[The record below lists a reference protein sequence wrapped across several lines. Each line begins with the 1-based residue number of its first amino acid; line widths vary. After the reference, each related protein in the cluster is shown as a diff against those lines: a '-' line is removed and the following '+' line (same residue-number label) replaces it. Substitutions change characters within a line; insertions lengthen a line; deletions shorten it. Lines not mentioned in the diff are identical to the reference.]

1 MNHPEKEAYEFDSL
15 RRIGAEVIGLD
26 AEGLRVRLDEPG
38 LPGEMRVLVH
48 RAGENSEFDETL
60 RLVEPGSR
68 LNLVDVAI
76 VDGALLPHYIVLEP
90 DYLVDVSALAECVQ
104 EYGVCWQRYFWNR
117 IRPKAVT
124 DSILLGNS
132 VNLMFDALV
141 TADDCRTVTFESLM
155 PELFARYPIE
165 FAATSSIDRSFF
177 QTLRHQFDTLQYL
190 METLLPARSID
201 RRRSMVE
208 PSFVCEAL
216 GLQGRLDFLQR
227 EGGVCGIELK
237 AGRPPFPEE
246 NVTKIAPPHRVQS
259 LLYQLMMQSVLGV
272 KLDAQRFFLLYAR
285 SRYPDG
291 LLRPVRTTPGELRSI
306 VNLRNKIV
314 AAERDVARYGASQA
328 EWLMSQLCV
337 DNLIPRPSRFTDR
350 FIRPEIQLGRVRLER
365 RDDNLLALSYF
376 YRFYAFVAREHYL
389 SKVGYAS
396 GSGISGAA
404 SLWRMSRSEKEQEG
418 YMFTGLRLVRNDASA
433 ETPEVEFALS
443 GERLLPDF
451 REGDIVLFYRCDS
464 ETDQVST
471 CQIFKGTV
479 AGLSPDRIVLRL
491 RDSQLFVGALPPDS
505 LYAIEHD
512 YVDSSFTMQYR
523 GLYTLLGASPHRRG
537 LLTGDVGEQPQRNTL
552 RRLAYDYDNPHLSR
566 ILAKAVQADDYFLLV
581 GPPGTGK
588 TSMALRHMVR
598 EFMAIPD
605 CQILLMAYT
614 NRAVDEI
621 CDKLDSIAEVD
632 DYIRVGQ
639 PLSCEAV
646 YRPHLLSE
654 RMKSC
659 RNREEVC
666 RAIDRCRIFVATLSS
681 LSGKTELFA
690 LKRFD
695 VAIVDEASQIL
706 EPQLVGILSASTPT
720 GRDAIGKF
728 ILIGDHKQLPAIVVE
743 TPDESVIT
751 DSRLQAAGFTDCRV
765 SLFERLYRALPEESP
780 FADML
785 DCQWRMHPDI
795 AAFANRYFY
804 HGRLHNGT
812 ADHQVSPLPFVH
824 RGDDEWETFVGTRRM
839 AFLPTATVCAGKKYN
854 DEEARKVAEIVHAL
868 YRLYCRNG
876 LVFDHRSVGI
886 ITPYRHQIARIR
898 QELDRVHIAAFDE
911 IRIDTVERFQG
922 SQSDCIV
929 YSFSVNDERQLEWLP
944 SYTEEAGQLI
954 DRKLNVALTRA
965 RCQLFV
971 LGNEPLLARNPIYR
985 SLVEFLSNRSD
996 EQGVK

>member
-1 MNHPEKEAYEFDSL
+1 MNYPEEAYEFDPL
-15 RRIGAEVIGLD
+15 RRIGAEVVSLD
-26 AEGLRVRLDEPG
+26 EEGLRVRLDEPD
-38 LPGEMRVLVH
+38 LPAEMRVLVH
-48 RAGENSEFDETL
+48 RAGVNGEFDETL

-68 LNLVDVAI
+68 LNLVDVAV
-76 VDGALLPHYIVLEP
+76 VDDALLPHYLVLEP

-104 EYGVCWQRYFWNR
+104 EYGAGWQRYFWNR

-132 VNLMFDALV
+132 VNLMFDELV
-141 TADDCRTVTFESLM
+141 TADDCHAVTFESLM
-155 PELFARYPIE
+155 PKLFARYPIE
-165 FAATSSIDRSFF
+165 FAAASSIDRSFF
-177 QTLRHQFDTLQYL
+177 QTLRRQFDTLQYL
-190 METLLPARSID
+190 METLLPARAID
-201 RRRSMVE
+201 RRRAMVE

-227 EGGVCGIELK
+227 EGGLCGIELK

-246 NVTKIAPPHRVQS
+246 NLTKIAPSHRVQS

-272 KLDAQRFFLLYAR
+272 RLDAQRFYLLYAR

-291 LLRPVRTTPGELRSI
+291 LLRPVKSEPGELRAI
-306 VNLRNKIV
+306 LNLRNQIV
-314 AAERDVARYGASQA
+314 AAERDVARYGAPQA
-328 EWLMSQLCV
+328 EWLMSQLSV
-337 DNLIPRPSRFTDR
+337 ENLIPRPNRFTDR
-350 FIRPEIQLGRVRLER
+350 YIRPEMLERRARLER
-365 RDDNLLALSYF
+365 RADNLLALNYF

-418 YMFTGLRLVRNDASA
+418 YMFTGLRLVRNDAAA
-433 ETPEVEFALS
+433 ETPEVEFALA

-464 ETDQVST
+464 EDDRVST
-471 CQIFKGTV
+471 SQIFKATV
-479 AGLSPDRIVLRL
+479 ATLTPDRIVLRL
-491 RDSQLFVGALPPDS
+491 RDSQLYAGALPPES
-505 LYAIEHD
+505 LYAVEHD
-512 YVDSSFTMQYR
+512 YVDASFATQYR

-537 LLTGDVGEQPQRNTL
+537 LLTGEADEQPRRNEL
-552 RRLAYDYDNPHLSR
+552 RGLTYDYDNPHLSR
-566 ILAKAVQADDYFLLV
+566 ILTKAVQADDYFLLV

-621 CDKLDSIAEVD
+621 CDKLDSIDEVD
-632 DYIRVGQ
+632 DYMRVGQ
-639 PLSCEAV
+639 PLSCDAA

-659 RNREEVC
+659 RNREEVI
-666 RAIDRCRIFVATLSS
+666 RAIGECRIFVATLAS
-681 LSGKTELFA
+681 LSGKNELFT

-706 EPQLVGILSASTPT
+706 EPQLVGVLSALTPT

-743 TPDESVIT
+743 SPDGSAIA
-751 DSRLQAAGFTDCRV
+751 DARLRAAGFTDCRV
-765 SLFERLYRALPEESP
+765 SLFERLYRSLPEDSP

-795 AAFANRYFY
+795 ASFANRYFY
-804 HGRLHNGT
+804 RGLLHNGT
-812 ADHQVSPLPFVH
+812 ARHQVSPLPFTRH
-824 RGDDEWETFVGTRRM
+824 GDDEWERLVATRRM
-839 AFLPTATVCAGKKYN
+839 AFLPTVRVCAGKKYN
-854 DEEARKVAEIVHAL
+854 DEEARKVAEIVQAL
-868 YRLYCRNG
+868 YRLYRLNG
-876 LVFDHRSVGI
+876 LTFDRGSVGI

-898 QELDRVHIAAFDE
+898 QELDRAHVAAFDE

-944 SYTEEAGQLI
+944 SYTEEGGQLI

-971 LGNEPLLARNPIYR
+971 LGNESLLSRNPIYR
-985 SLVEFLSNRSD
+985 QLVEFL
-996 EQGVK
+996 EQAKE

>member
-1 MNHPEKEAYEFDSL
+1 MNYPEEAYEFDPL
-15 RRIGAEVIGLD
+15 RRIGAEVVSLD
-26 AEGLRVRLDEPG
+26 DEGLRVRLDEPD
-38 LPGEMRVLVH
+38 LPAEMRVLVH
-48 RAGENSEFDETL
+48 RAGVNGEFDETL

-68 LNLVDVAI
+68 LNLVDVAV
-76 VDGALLPHYIVLEP
+76 VDDALLPHYLVLEP

-104 EYGVCWQRYFWNR
+104 EYGAGWQRYFWNR
-117 IRPKAVT
+117 IRPKVVT

-132 VNLMFDALV
+132 VNLMFDELV
-141 TADDCRTVTFESLM
+141 TADDCHAVTFESLM
-155 PELFARYPIE
+155 PKLFARYPIE
-165 FAATSSIDRSFF
+165 FAAASSIDRSFF
-177 QTLRHQFDTLQYL
+177 QILRRQFDTLQYL
-190 METLLPARSID
+190 METLLPARAID
-201 RRRSMVE
+201 RRRAMVE

-227 EGGVCGIELK
+227 EGGLCGIELK

-246 NVTKIAPPHRVQS
+246 NLTKIAPSHRVQS

-272 KLDAQRFFLLYAR
+272 RLDEQRFYLLYAR

-291 LLRPVRTTPGELRSI
+291 LLRPVKSESGELRAI
-306 VNLRNKIV
+306 LNLRNQIV
-314 AAERDVARYGASQA
+314 AAERDVARYGAPQA
-328 EWLMSQLCV
+328 EWLMGQLNAE
-337 DNLIPRPSRFTDR
+337 NLIPRPSRFTDR
-350 FIRPEIQLGRVRLER
+350 YIRPEILQGRARLER
-365 RDDNLLALSYF
+365 RADNLLALNYF

-404 SLWRMSRSEKEQEG
+404 SLWRMSRSEKVQEG
-418 YMFTGLRLVRNDASA
+418 YMFTGVRLVRNDVAA
-433 ETPEVEFALS
+433 ETPEVEFALA

-464 ETDQVST
+464 EADRVST
-471 CQIFKGTV
+471 SQIFKATV
-479 AGLSPDRIVLRL
+479 ATLTSDRIVLRL
-491 RDSQLFVGALPPDS
+491 RDSQLYAGALPPES
-505 LYAIEHD
+505 LYAVEHD
-512 YVDSSFTMQYR
+512 YVDASFAAQYR

-537 LLTGDVGEQPQRNTL
+537 LLTGEADEQPRRNEL
-552 RRLAYDYDNPHLSR
+552 RRLTYDYDNPDLSR
-566 ILAKAVQADDYFLLV
+566 ILTKAVQADDYFLLV

-598 EFMAIPD
+598 EFMAIPG

-621 CDKLDSIAEVD
+621 CDKLDSIDEVD
-632 DYIRVGQ
+632 DYMRVGQ
-639 PLSCEAV
+639 PLSCDAA

-659 RNREEVC
+659 RNREEVI
-666 RAIDRCRIFVATLSS
+666 RVIGECRIFVATLAS
-681 LSGKTELFA
+681 LSGKNELFT

-695 VAIVDEASQIL
+695 VTIVDEASQIL
-706 EPQLVGILSASTPT
+706 EPQLVGVLSALTPT

-743 TPDESVIT
+743 SPDESAIA
-751 DSRLQAAGFTDCRV
+751 DARLRAAGFTDCRV
-765 SLFERLYRALPEESP
+765 SLFERLYRSLPEDSP

-795 AAFANRYFY
+795 ASFANRYFY
-804 HGRLHNGT
+804 RGLLHNGT
-812 ADHQVSPLPFVH
+812 ARHQVSPLPFTRH
-824 RGDDEWETFVGTRRM
+824 GDDEWEQLVATHRM
-839 AFLPTATVCAGKKYN
+839 AFLPTVRVCAGKKYN
-854 DEEARKVAEIVHAL
+854 DEEARKVAEIVQAL
-868 YRLYCRNG
+868 YRLYRLNG
-876 LVFDHRSVGI
+876 LTFDRGSVGI

-898 QELDRVHIAAFDE
+898 QELDRAHVAAFDE

-971 LGNEPLLARNPIYR
+971 LGNESLLSHNPIYR
-985 SLVEFLSNRSD
+985 QLVVFL
-996 EQGVK
+996 EQAKE

>member
-1 MNHPEKEAYEFDSL
+1 MNYPEEAYEFDPL
-15 RRIGAEVIGLD
+15 RRIGAEVVSLD
-26 AEGLRVRLDEPG
+26 DEGLRVRLDEPD
-38 LPGEMRVLVH
+38 LPAEMRVLVH
-48 RAGENSEFDETL
+48 RAGVNGEFDETL

-68 LNLVDVAI
+68 LNLVDVAV
-76 VDGALLPHYIVLEP
+76 VDDALLPHYLVLEP

-104 EYGVCWQRYFWNR
+104 EYGAGWQRYFWNR
-117 IRPKAVT
+117 IRPKVVT

-132 VNLMFDALV
+132 VNLMFDELV
-141 TADDCRTVTFESLM
+141 TADDCHAVTFESLM
-155 PELFARYPIE
+155 PKLFARYPIE

-177 QTLRHQFDTLQYL
+177 QILRRQFDTLQYL
-190 METLLPARSID
+190 METSLPARAID
-201 RRRSMVE
+201 RRRAMVE

-227 EGGVCGIELK
+227 EGGLCGIELK

-246 NVTKIAPPHRVQS
+246 NLTKIAPSHRVQS

-272 KLDAQRFFLLYAR
+272 RLDAQRFYLLYAR
-285 SRYPDG
+285 SRYPEG
-291 LLRPVRTTPGELRSI
+291 LLRPVKSEPGELRAI
-306 VNLRNKIV
+306 LNLRNQIV
-314 AAERDVARYGASQA
+314 AAERDVARYGAPQA
-328 EWLMSQLCV
+328 EWLMGQLSAE
-337 DNLIPRPSRFTDR
+337 NLIPCPSRFTDR
-350 FIRPEIQLGRVRLER
+350 YIRPEILQGRARLER
-365 RDDNLLALSYF
+365 RADNLLALNYF

-404 SLWRMSRSEKEQEG
+404 SLWRMSRSEKVQEG
-418 YMFTGLRLVRNDASA
+418 YMFTGLRLVRNDVAA
-433 ETPEVEFALS
+433 ETPEVEFALA

-464 ETDQVST
+464 EDDRVST
-471 CQIFKGTV
+471 SQIFKATV
-479 AGLSPDRIVLRL
+479 ATLTPDRIVLRL
-491 RDSQLFVGALPPDS
+491 RDSQLYAGALPPDS
-505 LYAIEHD
+505 LYAVEHD
-512 YVDSSFTMQYR
+512 YVDASFATQYR

-537 LLTGDVGEQPQRNTL
+537 LLTGEADEQPRRNEL
-552 RRLAYDYDNPHLSR
+552 RRLTYDYDNSHLSR
-566 ILAKAVQADDYFLLV
+566 ILTKAVQADDYFLLV

-598 EFMAIPD
+598 EFMAIPG

-621 CDKLDSIAEVD
+621 CDKLDSIDEVD
-632 DYIRVGQ
+632 DYMRVGQ
-639 PLSCEAV
+639 PLSCDAA

-659 RNREEVC
+659 RNREEVI
-666 RAIDRCRIFVATLSS
+666 RVIGECRIFVATLAS
-681 LSGKTELFA
+681 LSGKNELFT

-706 EPQLVGILSASTPT
+706 EPQLVGVLSALTPT

-743 TPDESVIT
+743 SPDESAIA
-751 DSRLQAAGFTDCRV
+751 DARLRAAGFTDCRV
-765 SLFERLYRALPEESP
+765 SLFERLYRSLPEDSP

-795 AAFANRYFY
+795 ASFANRYFY
-804 HGRLHNGT
+804 RGLLHNGT
-812 ADHQVSPLPFVH
+812 ARHQVSLLPFTRH
-824 RGDDEWETFVGTRRM
+824 GDDEWERLVATRRM
-839 AFLPTATVCAGKKYN
+839 AFLPTARVCAGKKYN
-854 DEEARKVAEIVHAL
+854 DEEARKVAEIVQAL
-868 YRLYCRNG
+868 YRLYRLNG
-876 LVFDHRSVGI
+876 LTFDRGSVGI

-898 QELDRVHIAAFDE
+898 QELDRAHVAAFDE

-944 SYTEEAGQLI
+944 SYTEEGGQLI

-971 LGNEPLLARNPIYR
+971 LGNESLLSRNPIYR
-985 SLVEFLSNRSD
+985 QLVEFL
-996 EQGVK
+996 EQAKE

>member
-1 MNHPEKEAYEFDSL
+1 MNHPKSGVYEFDPL
-15 RRIGAEVIGLD
+15 RRIGAEVIAVGG
-26 AEGLRVRLDEPG
+26 EGLRVRLDEPD
-38 LPGEMRVLVH
+38 LPAEMQVLVH
-48 RAGENSEFDETL
+48 RAGVNGEFDETL

-68 LNLVDVAI
+68 LNLVDVAV
-76 VDGALLPHYIVLEP
+76 VDDALLPHYLVLEP

-104 EYGVCWQRYFWNR
+104 EYGAGWQRYFWNR

-132 VNLMFDALV
+132 VNLMFDELV
-141 TADDCRTVTFESLM
+141 TADDCRAVTFESLM
-155 PELFARYPIE
+155 PKLFARYPTE

-177 QTLRHQFDTLQYL
+177 QTLRQQFDTLQLL
-190 METLLPARSID
+190 MEHVLPAQSID
-201 RRRSMVE
+201 RRRAMVE
-208 PSFVCEAL
+208 PAFVCEAL

-227 EGGVCGIELK
+227 EGGLCGIELK

-246 NVTKIAPPHRVQS
+246 NCTKIAPPHRAQS
-259 LLYQLMMQSVLGV
+259 VLYQLMMQSVLGV
-272 KLDAQRFFLLYAR
+272 RLDEQRFFLLYAR

-291 LLRPVRTTPGELRSI
+291 LLRPVVATPDELRTL
-306 VNLRNKIV
+306 VNLRNRIV

-328 EWLMSQLCV
+328 EWLTSQLSV
-337 DNLIPRPSRFTDR
+337 ENLIPWPSRFTDR
-350 FIRPEIQLGRVRLER
+350 YIRPEIQQGRARLER
-365 RDDNLLALSYF
+365 RPDNLLALSYF

-418 YMFTGLRLVRNDASA
+418 YMFTGLRLVRNDAAA

-451 REGDIVLFYRCDS
+451 REGDIVLFYRCDR
-464 ETDQVST
+464 EADQVST
-471 CQIFKGTV
+471 CQIFKATV
-479 AGLSPDRIVLRL
+479 ATLSPERIVLRL
-491 RDSQLFVGALPPDS
+491 RDSQLFAGALPAES

-512 YVDSSFTMQYR
+512 YVDASFTTQYK

-537 LLTGDVGEQPQRNTL
+537 LLTGDAGEQPQRNGL
-552 RRLAYDYDNPHLSR
+552 RRLTYDYDNPHLAR
-566 ILAKAVQADDYFLLV
+566 ILTRAVQADDYFLLV

-621 CDKLDSIAEVD
+621 CNKLDSIAEVD

-639 PLSCEAV
+639 TLSCDAA
-646 YRPHLLSE
+646 YRSHLLSE
-654 RMKSC
+654 RMKLC
-659 RNREEVC
+659 RNREEVS
-666 RAIDRCRIFVATLSS
+666 RTIGECRIFVATLSS
-681 LSGKTELFA
+681 LSSKTELFS

-706 EPQLVGILSASTPT
+706 EPQLVGVLSAATPT

-743 TPDESVIT
+743 PPEESAIT
-751 DSRLQAAGFTDCRV
+751 DSRLRAAGFTDCRV
-765 SLFERLYRALPEESP
+765 SLFERLYRSLPEGSP

-804 HGRLHNGT
+804 HGLLHNGT
-812 ADHQVSPLPFVH
+812 ADHQVSPLPFTR
-824 RGDDEWETFVGTRRM
+824 RGDDEWEQLVATRRL
-839 AFLPTATVCAGKKYN
+839 AFLPTATVYAGKKYN
-854 DEEARKVAEIVHAL
+854 DEEARKVAQIVHAL
-868 YRLYCRNG
+868 YRLYGRNG
-876 LVFDHRSVGI
+876 LEFGRQSVGI

-898 QELDRVHIAAFDE
+898 QELDRLQVEAFDA

-971 LGNEPLLARNPIYR
+971 LGNSALLARNPLYR
-985 SLVEFLSNRSD
+985 QLVEFL
-996 EQGVK
+996 EQEHD

>member
-1 MNHPEKEAYEFDSL
+1 MNYPEEAYEFDPL
-15 RRIGAEVIGLD
+15 RRIAAEVVSLD
-26 AEGLRVRLDEPG
+26 EEGLRVRLDEPD
-38 LPGEMRVLVH
+38 LPAEMRVLVH
-48 RAGENSEFDETL
+48 RAGVNGEFDETL

-68 LNLVDVAI
+68 LNLVDVAV
-76 VDGALLPHYIVLEP
+76 VDDALLPHYLVLEP

-104 EYGVCWQRYFWNR
+104 EYGAVWQRYFWNR

-132 VNLMFDALV
+132 VNLMFDELV
-141 TADDCRTVTFESLM
+141 TTDDCHAVTFESLM
-155 PELFARYPIE
+155 PKLFARYPIE
-165 FAATSSIDRSFF
+165 FAAASSIDRSFF
-177 QTLRHQFDTLQYL
+177 QTLRRQFDTLQYL
-190 METLLPARSID
+190 METLLPARAID
-201 RRRSMVE
+201 RRRAMVE

-227 EGGVCGIELK
+227 EGGLCGIELK

-246 NVTKIAPPHRVQS
+246 NLTKIAPSHRVQS

-272 KLDAQRFFLLYAR
+272 RLDAQRFYLLYAR
-285 SRYPDG
+285 SRYHEG
-291 LLRPVRTTPGELRSI
+291 LLRPVKSEPGELRAI
-306 VNLRNKIV
+306 LNLRNQIV
-314 AAERDVARYGASQA
+314 AAERDVARYGAPQA
-328 EWLMSQLCV
+328 EWLMGQLSAE
-337 DNLIPRPSRFTDR
+337 NLIPCPSRFTDR
-350 FIRPEIQLGRVRLER
+350 YIRPEILQGRARLER
-365 RDDNLLALSYF
+365 RADNLLALNYF

-389 SKVGYAS
+389 SRVGYAS

-418 YMFTGLRLVRNDASA
+418 YMFTGLRLVRNDAAA
-433 ETPEVEFALS
+433 ETPEVEFALA

-464 ETDQVST
+464 EDDRVST
-471 CQIFKGTV
+471 SQIFKATV
-479 AGLSPDRIVLRL
+479 ATLTPDRIVLRL
-491 RDSQLFVGALPPDS
+491 RDSQLYAGALPPDS
-505 LYAIEHD
+505 LYAVEHD
-512 YVDSSFTMQYR
+512 YVDASFAAQYR

-537 LLTGDVGEQPQRNTL
+537 LLTGEADEQPRRNEL
-552 RRLAYDYDNPHLSR
+552 RGLTYDYDNPHLSR
-566 ILAKAVQADDYFLLV
+566 ILTKAVQADDYFLLV

-598 EFMAIPD
+598 EFMAIPG

-621 CDKLDSIAEVD
+621 CDKLDSIDEVD
-632 DYIRVGQ
+632 DYMRVGQ
-639 PLSCEAV
+639 PLSCDAA

-659 RNREEVC
+659 RNREEVI
-666 RAIDRCRIFVATLSS
+666 RAIGECRIFVATLAS
-681 LSGKTELFA
+681 LSGKNELFT

-695 VAIVDEASQIL
+695 VTIVDEASQIL
-706 EPQLVGILSASTPT
+706 EPQLVGILSALTPT

-743 TPDESVIT
+743 SPDESAIT
-751 DSRLQAAGFTDCRV
+751 DARLRAAGFTDCRV
-765 SLFERLYRALPEESP
+765 SLFERLYRSLPEDSP

-795 AAFANRYFY
+795 ASFANRYFY
-804 HGRLHNGT
+804 RGLLHNGT
-812 ADHQVSPLPFVH
+812 ARHQVSPLPFTRH
-824 RGDDEWETFVGTRRM
+824 GDDEWERLVATRRM
-839 AFLPTATVCAGKKYN
+839 AFLPTVRVCAGKKYN
-854 DEEARKVAEIVHAL
+854 DEEARKVAEIVQAL
-868 YRLYCRNG
+868 YRIYRLNG
-876 LVFDHRSVGI
+876 LTFDRGSVGI

-898 QELDRVHIAAFDE
+898 QELDRAHVAAFDE

-944 SYTEEAGQLI
+944 SYTEEGGQLI

-971 LGNEPLLARNPIYR
+971 LGNESLLSRNPIYR
-985 SLVEFLSNRSD
+985 QLVEFL
-996 EQGVK
+996 EQAKE

>member
-1 MNHPEKEAYEFDSL
+1 MNHPEREETYAFDPL
-15 RRIGAEVIGLD
+15 RRIGAEVVRLD
-26 AEGLRVRLDEPG
+26 ESGLRVRIDEPD
-38 LPGEMRVLVH
+38 LPAEMRVIVH
-48 RAGENSEFDETL
+48 RAGVNDEFDETL

-68 LNLVDVAI
+68 LNLVDVA
-76 VDGALLPHYIVLEP
+76 VADGALLPHYLILEP

-104 EYGVCWQRYFWNR
+104 EYGAGWPRYFWNR
-117 IRPKAVT
+117 IRPKAT
-124 DSILLGNS
+124 TASILLGNS
-132 VNLMFDALV
+132 VNLMFDELV
-141 TADDCRTVTFESLM
+141 TADDCRAVSFESLM
-155 PELFARYPIE
+155 PKLFARYPIE

-190 METLLPARSID
+190 MATLLPAHAID
-201 RRRSMVE
+201 RRRAMVE

-227 EGGVCGIELK
+227 DGGVCGIELK

-246 NVTKIAPPHRVQS
+246 NCTKIAPPHRVQS
-259 LLYQLMMQSVLGV
+259 VLYQLMMQSVLGV
-272 KLDAQRFFLLYAR
+272 RLDEQRFYLLYAR

-291 LLRPVRTTPGELRSI
+291 LLRPVKATPGELRAI
-306 VNLRNKIV
+306 LNLRNKIV
-314 AAERDVARYGASQA
+314 AVERDVARYGAVQA
-328 EWLMSQLCV
+328 EWLTSQLSV
-337 DNLIPRPSRFTDR
+337 ENLIPRPSRFTEHY
-350 FIRPEIQLGRVRLER
+350 IRPEIQQGRARLER
-365 RDDNLLALSYF
+365 RADNRLALNYF
-376 YRFYAFVAREHYL
+376 YRFYAFTAREHYL

-404 SLWRMSRSEKEQEG
+404 SLWRMSRSEKEREG
-418 YMFTGLRLVRNDASA
+418 YMFTGLRLVRNDAAA

-451 REGDIVLFYRCDS
+451 REGDIVLFYRCDR
-464 ETDQVST
+464 EADQVST
-471 CQIFKGTV
+471 CQIFRATLASLTPERV
-479 AGLSPDRIVLRL
+479 VLRL
-491 RDSQLFVGALPPDS
+491 RDSQLFAEALPPDS

-512 YVDSSFTMQYR
+512 YVDSSFSTQYK
-523 GLYTLLGASPHRRG
+523 GLYTLLGASLHRRG
-537 LLTGDVGEQPQRNTL
+537 LLTGDPDERPQSNPL
-552 RRLAYDYDNPHLSR
+552 RRPTYTYDNDHLLR
-566 ILAKAVQADDYFLLV
+566 ILTKSVQADDYFLLV

-598 EFMAIPD
+598 EFMAIDD

-621 CDKLDSIAEVD
+621 CDKLDSIDEVD

-639 PLSCEAV
+639 PLSCDAA
-646 YRPHLLSE
+646 YRPHLLAE

-666 RAIDRCRIFVATLSS
+666 RAIGDCRIFVATLSS
-681 LSGKTELFA
+681 LAGKTELFS

-695 VAIVDEASQIL
+695 VAIIDEASQIL
-706 EPQLVGILSASTPT
+706 EPQLVGVLSATTPT

-743 TPDESVIT
+743 PPEESVIT
-751 DSRLQAAGFTDCRV
+751 DGQLRAAGFTDCRV
-765 SLFERLYRALPEESP
+765 SLFERLYRSLPEGSP

-795 AAFANRYFY
+795 ATFANRYFY
-804 HGRLHNGT
+804 QGVLRNGT
-812 ADHQVSPLPFVH
+812 ASHQVSPLPFAI
-824 RGDDEWETFVGTRRM
+824 RGNDEWEQFVATRRL
-839 AFLPTATVCAGKKYN
+839 AFLPTTMVCAGKKYN
-854 DEEARKVAEIVHAL
+854 DEEARKVAEMVNAL
-868 YRLYCRNG
+868 YRLYERNG
-876 LVFDHRSVGI
+876 LEFGRQSVGI

-898 QELDRVHIAAFDE
+898 QELDRAHNPAFE
-911 IRIDTVERFQG
+911 AIRIDTVERFQG
-922 SQSDCIV
+922 SQSDCII
-929 YSFSVNDERQLEWLP
+929 YSFSVNDEQQLEWLP

-971 LGNEPLLARNPIYR
+971 LGNEQLLSRNPIYLQ
-985 SLVEFLSNRSD
+985 LVEYLRNAPD
-996 EQGVK
+996 K